1 MAACEIE
8 DLVRRLYTAL
18 AGGDGA
24 AIEELLA
31 RDFEGALAE
40 GMPLGLGGPRA
51 GAIAM
56 RDEGWWALGRVFAA
70 RAEPREWI
78 PCADGRLL
86 VIGRYTGR
94 ARATG
99 RVLDAEFAHLWSAA
113 EGRLTRLWHLTDTA
127 RWTESLDPRG
137 PKLDP
142 Q

>member
-1 MAACEIE
+1 MQEHDTEA
-8 DLVRRLYTAL
+8 LVRRLYEAL

-31 RDFEGALAE
+31 PDFEGGLAE

-51 GAIAM
+51 GAFAM
-56 RDEGWWALGRVFAA
+56 RDEGWWAIGRAFAA
-70 RAEPREWI
+70 RAEPHEWI

-99 RVLDAEFAHLWSAA
+99 RELDAEFAHLWSAG
-113 EGRLTRLWHLTDTA
+113 EGRLTGLRHFTDTA
-127 RWTESLDPRG
+127 RWTETLA
-137 PKLDP
+137 
-142 Q
+142 